1 MFGFNAN
8 IILNIN
14 DFHEFNSLR
23 KNQLLRFYDQIEP
36 IIGDC
41 ADAIQSAKDA
51 TKYRDYCKYSRDK
64 SYICKKLGDIVFS
77 ATLFLDLN

>member
-14 DFHEFNSLR
+14 DFYEFNSLR
-23 KNQLLRFYDQIEP
+23 KNQLLRFYNEIEP

-41 ADAIQSAKDA
+41 KDAIQFSSV
-51 TKYRDYCKYSRDK
+51 SR
-64 SYICKKLGDIVFS
+64 
-77 ATLFLDLN
+77 

>member
-23 KNQLLRFYDQIEP
+23 KNQLLRFYDDVEP
-36 IIGDC
+36 MISDC
-41 ADAIQSAKDA
+41 KEAIQSAKGA
-51 TKYRDYCKYSRDK
+51 TKYRDYCEYYLLYS
-64 SYICKKLGDIVFS
+64 VFV
-77 ATLFLDLN
+77 FFN